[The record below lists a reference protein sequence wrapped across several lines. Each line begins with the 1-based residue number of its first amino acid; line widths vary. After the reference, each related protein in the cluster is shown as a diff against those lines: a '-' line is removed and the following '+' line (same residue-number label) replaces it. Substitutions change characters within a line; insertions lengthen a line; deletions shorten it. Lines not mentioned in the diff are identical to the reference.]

1 MPRLAPMV
9 PELKWAPPVAGSRRA
24 LVLDTNVVLDLLV
37 FADPAT
43 AVLSD
48 LLASG
53 ALRWIATAPMRS
65 ELARVLGHPK
75 IAPHVALHG
84 LTPEA
89 VLARFDAAAQ
99 TVEPAPRASA
109 ICQDADDQPFI
120 DLAAAH
126 GAILLSKDK
135 AVLHLRKRL
144 RVGGAEVATCIGLM
158 VHPPPAPDG
167 TA

>member
-1 MPRLAPMV
+1 MRVELRWSLAGV
-9 PELKWAPPVAGSRRA
+9 ATLPEGAPRA
-24 LVLDTNVVLDLLV
+24 LVVDTNVVLDLLV

-43 AVLSD
+43 APLSD

-53 ALRWIATAPMRS
+53 ALRWIATAEMRS
-65 ELARVLGHPK
+65 ELARVLGYPK
-75 IAPHVALHG
+75 IGPRVTLSG

-89 VLARFDAAAQ
+89 VLARFDAAVQ

-126 GAILLSKDK
+126 GAILLSKDN
-135 AVLHLRKRL
+135 AVLSLRKRL
-144 RVGGAEVATCIGLM
+144 LAYGAQVATSIAFM
-158 VHPPPAPDG
+158 DAQPAPV
-167 TA
+167 TAL